1 MAACRCHLTGTF
13 HLLLSLHVGKVVG
26 RLALGSVKFGTR
38 VIFHWLDCGVSVQQV
53 NHLQQMVGTI
63 DFYAVDHRCLV
74 YVLLWHDQKIVAHFA
89 GFDGDGEGTADGAQ
103 RTVEAQ
109 FANEAAFVEQ
119 GGGDVLV
126 AGQNADR
133 QREVIARSFLAH
145 VGRCEVCHKCA
156 GA

>member
-1 MAACRCHLTGTF
+1 M
-13 HLLLSLHVGKVVG
+13 
-26 RLALGSVKFGTR
+26 
-38 VIFHWLDCGVSVQQV
+38 SVQQV

-74 YVLLWHDQKIVAHFA
+74 YVLLWHDQKIVAHLA
-89 GFDGDGEGTADGAQ
+89 GFDGDWEGTANGAQ

-119 GGGDVLV
+119 GGGNVLV

-145 VGRCEVCHKCA
+145 VGRCEVCHKRA
-156 GA
+156 GT